1 MWMTVKKAGF
11 VAAGVL
17 AGMIALS
24 PIASATET
32 PHGHDGKQCSFQGG
46 SSSADSSIS
55 GDSAAN
61 AVTQAPVGGNNAAN
75 IGNCSDFLNGNLNGN
90 LSGNDVNVASPLP
103 DLGLPD
109 LGGLLP

>member
-1 MWMTVKKAGF
+1 MTVKKAGV

-17 AGMIALS
+17 AALLTLS
-24 PIASATET
+24 PIASATEG
-32 PHGHDGKQCSFQGG
+32 PHGHGHDGGKQCSFEGG

-75 IGNCSDFLNGNLNGN
+75 AGNCSEFLNDNLNGN
-90 LSGNDVNVASPLP
+90 LSGNDVDVASPLP
-103 DLGLPD
+103 DLGL
-109 LGGLLP
+109 LG